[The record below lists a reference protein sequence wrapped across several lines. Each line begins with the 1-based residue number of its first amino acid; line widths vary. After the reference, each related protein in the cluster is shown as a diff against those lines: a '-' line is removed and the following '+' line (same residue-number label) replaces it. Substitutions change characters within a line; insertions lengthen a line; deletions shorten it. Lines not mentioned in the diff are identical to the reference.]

1 MHPMMTIHH
10 QIEDG
15 IKDAFGLTLLKGN
28 S

>member
-1 MHPMMTIHH
+1 MHPITTIHH
-10 QIEDG
+10 QIEDS